1 MQYYNIKVAVLLKN
15 DTQAFENYEKIS
27 KLISA
32 SMLKEQTLKQLH
44 EENRY
49 KNYVFC
55 NLYPIEKDGVYK
67 AGNIYT
73 FQIRT
78 IDFKLGLKIKQVLNN
93 FQNEEFKV
101 IVSDLESS
109 TQRKI
114 STLATLTP
122 AIITSDKGDYLINND
137 MQLVKERIL
146 ANAQKKYN
154 QLYNEKIDMDFIKS
168 IKQTNNKPIKIP
180 YKNINILGYKF
191 EIEVKDDP
199 ISQNLAYLIL
209 SVGLLE
215 KNAEGFGFCKAK

>member
-15 DTQAFENYEKIS
+15 DTQTFENYEKIS

-32 SMLKEQTLKQLH
+32 SMLKDQTLKQLH

-55 NLYPIEKDGVYK
+55 NLYPIEKDGIYK

-101 IVSDLESS
+101 IVSDLETS

-114 STLATLTP
+114 NTLATLTP

-215 KNAEGFGFCKAK
+215 KNAEGFGFCKAE

>member
-1 MQYYNIKVAVLLKN
+1 MQYYNIKVGVLLKN
-15 DTQAFENYEKIS
+15 DTQTFENYEKIS

-32 SMLKEQTLKQLH
+32 SMLKDQTLKQLH

-55 NLYPIEKDGVYK
+55 NLYPIEKDGIYK

-101 IVSDLESS
+101 IVSDLETS

-114 STLATLTP
+114 NTLATLTP

-199 ISQNLAYLIL
+199 ISQKLAYLIL

>member
-15 DTQAFENYEKIS
+15 DTQTFENYEKIS

-32 SMLKEQTLKQLH
+32 SMLKDQTLKQLH
-44 EENRY
+44 EKNRY

-55 NLYPIEKDGVYK
+55 NLYPIEKDGIYK

-114 STLATLTP
+114 NTLATLTP

>member
-32 SMLKEQTLKQLH
+32 SMLKDQTLKQLH
-44 EENRY
+44 EENKY

-114 STLATLTP
+114 NTLATLTP

>member
-32 SMLKEQTLKQLH
+32 SMLKDQALKQLH

-55 NLYPIEKDGVYK
+55 NLYPIEKDGIYK

-101 IVSDLESS
+101 IVSDLETS

-114 STLATLTP
+114 NTLATLTP

-180 YKNINILGYKF
+180 YKSINILGYKF

>member
-32 SMLKEQTLKQLH
+32 SMLRDQALKQLH

-55 NLYPIEKDGVYK
+55 NLYPIEKDGIYK

-101 IVSDLESS
+101 IVSDIESS

-114 STLATLTP
+114 NTLATLTP

>member
-32 SMLKEQTLKQLH
+32 SMLKDQTLKQLH
-44 EENRY
+44 EENKY

-101 IVSDLESS
+101 IVSDLETS

-122 AIITSDKGDYLINND
+122 AIITSDEGDYLINND

>member
-32 SMLKEQTLKQLH
+32 SMLKDQTLKQLH

-78 IDFKLGLKIKQVLNN
+78 IDFKLGLKIKQALNN

-101 IVSDLESS
+101 IVSDLETS

-114 STLATLTP
+114 NTLATLTP

-168 IKQTNNKPIKIP
+168 IKQINNKPIKIP
-180 YKNINILGYKF
+180 YKSINILGYKF
-191 EIEVKDDP
+191 EIEVKGDP

>member
-32 SMLKEQTLKQLH
+32 SMLKDQALKQLH

-55 NLYPIEKDGVYK
+55 NLYPIEKDGIYK

-101 IVSDLESS
+101 IVSDLETS

-114 STLATLTP
+114 NTLATLTP

>member
-15 DTQAFENYEKIS
+15 DTQSFENYEKIS

-32 SMLKEQTLKQLH
+32 SMLKDQTLKQLH

-101 IVSDLESS
+101 IVSDIETS

>member
-32 SMLKEQTLKQLH
+32 SMLKDQTLKQLH

-55 NLYPIEKDGVYK
+55 NLYPIEKDGIYK

-114 STLATLTP
+114 NTLATLTP

-154 QLYNEKIDMDFIKS
+154 QLYNEK
-168 IKQTNNKPIKIP
+168 
-180 YKNINILGYKF
+180 
-191 EIEVKDDP
+191 
-199 ISQNLAYLIL
+199 
-209 SVGLLE
+209 
-215 KNAEGFGFCKAK
+215 

>member
-15 DTQAFENYEKIS
+15 DTQTFENYEKIS

-32 SMLKEQTLKQLH
+32 SMLKDQTLKQLH

-55 NLYPIEKDGVYK
+55 NLYPIEKDGIYK

-101 IVSDLESS
+101 IVSDLETS

-114 STLATLTP
+114 NTLATLTP

-180 YKNINILGYKF
+180 YKSINILGYKF

>member
-32 SMLKEQTLKQLH
+32 SMLKDQTLKQLH

-55 NLYPIEKDGVYK
+55 NLYTIEKDGIYK

-114 STLATLTP
+114 NTLATLTP

>member
-32 SMLKEQTLKQLH
+32 SMLKDQTLKQLH
-44 EENRY
+44 EENKY

-101 IVSDLESS
+101 IVSDIETS

-114 STLATLTP
+114 NTLVTLTP
-122 AIITSDKGDYLINND
+122 AIITSDKGDYLINDD
-137 MQLVKERIL
+137 MNLVKERIL

>member
-15 DTQAFENYEKIS
+15 DTQTFENYEKIS

-32 SMLKEQTLKQLH
+32 SMLKDQTLKQLH

-55 NLYPIEKDGVYK
+55 NLYQIEKDGIYK

-101 IVSDLESS
+101 IVSDLETS

-114 STLATLTP
+114 NTLATLTP

>member
-32 SMLKEQTLKQLH
+32 SMLKDQTLKQLH

-55 NLYPIEKDGVYK
+55 NLYPIEKDGIYK

-101 IVSDLESS
+101 IVSDLETS

-114 STLATLTP
+114 NTLATLTP
-122 AIITSDKGDYLINND
+122 AIITSDKDDYLINND

>member
-32 SMLKEQTLKQLH
+32 SMLKDQTLKQLH

-55 NLYPIEKDGVYK
+55 NLYPIEKNGIYK

-101 IVSDLESS
+101 IVSDLETS

-114 STLATLTP
+114 NTLATLTP

-137 MQLVKERIL
+137 MQLVKERII
-146 ANAQKKYN
+146 ANTQKKYN

>member
-15 DTQAFENYEKIS
+15 DTQTFENYEKIS

-32 SMLKEQTLKQLH
+32 SMLKDQTLKQLH

-55 NLYPIEKDGVYK
+55 NLYPIEKDGIYK

-101 IVSDLESS
+101 IVSDLETS

-114 STLATLTP
+114 NTLATLTP

-137 MQLVKERIL
+137 MQLLKERIL

>member
-32 SMLKEQTLKQLH
+32 SMLKDQTLKQLH

-55 NLYPIEKDGVYK
+55 NLYPIEKDGIYK

-101 IVSDLESS
+101 IVSDLETS

-114 STLATLTP
+114 NTLATLTP

-180 YKNINILGYKF
+180 YKSINILGYKF

-215 KNAEGFGFCKAK
+215 KNTEGFGFCKAK

>member
-32 SMLKEQTLKQLH
+32 SMLKDQTLKQLH

-55 NLYPIEKDGVYK
+55 NLYPIEKDGIYK

-101 IVSDLESS
+101 IVSDLETS

-114 STLATLTP
+114 NTLATLTP

-137 MQLVKERIL
+137 MNWVKERIL

-168 IKQTNNKPIKIP
+168 IKQINNKPIKIP
-180 YKNINILGYKF
+180 YKSINILGYKF

>member
-15 DTQAFENYEKIS
+15 DTQTFENYEKIS

-32 SMLKEQTLKQLH
+32 SMLKDQTLKQLH

-55 NLYPIEKDGVYK
+55 NLYPIEKDGIYK

-114 STLATLTP
+114 NTLATLTP
-122 AIITSDKGDYLINND
+122 AIIISDKGDYLINND
-137 MQLVKERIL
+137 MRLVKERIL

>member
-32 SMLKEQTLKQLH
+32 SMLKDQTLKQLH

-55 NLYPIEKDGVYK
+55 NLYPIEKDGIYK

-101 IVSDLESS
+101 IVSDLETS

-114 STLATLTP
+114 NTLATLTP

-199 ISQNLAYLIL
+199 ISQKLAYLIL

>member
-32 SMLKEQTLKQLH
+32 SMLKDQALKQLH

-101 IVSDLESS
+101 IVSDIESS

-114 STLATLTP
+114 NTLATLTP

-199 ISQNLAYLIL
+199 ISQNLTYLIL

>member
-15 DTQAFENYEKIS
+15 DTQTFENYEKIS

-32 SMLKEQTLKQLH
+32 SMLKDQTLKQLH

-55 NLYPIEKDGVYK
+55 NLYPIEKDGIYK

-101 IVSDLESS
+101 IVSDLETS

-114 STLATLTP
+114 NTLATLTP

-146 ANAQKKYN
+146 ANVQKKYN

-199 ISQNLAYLIL
+199 ISQKLAYLIL

>member
-15 DTQAFENYEKIS
+15 DTQTFENYEKIS

-32 SMLKEQTLKQLH
+32 SMLKDQTLKQLH

-55 NLYPIEKDGVYK
+55 NLYPIEKDGIYK

-114 STLATLTP
+114 NTLATLTP

-215 KNAEGFGFCKAK
+215 KKCRRFRFL

>member
-32 SMLKEQTLKQLH
+32 SMLKDQTLKQLH

-78 IDFKLGLKIKQVLNN
+78 IDFKLGLKIKQALNN

-101 IVSDLESS
+101 IVSDLETS

-114 STLATLTP
+114 NTLATLTP

-180 YKNINILGYKF
+180 YKSINILGYKF

-199 ISQNLAYLIL
+199 ISQNLAYLVL

>member
-32 SMLKEQTLKQLH
+32 SMLKDQTLKQMH

-55 NLYPIEKDGVYK
+55 NLYPIEKDGIYK

-114 STLATLTP
+114 NTLATLTP

>member
-32 SMLKEQTLKQLH
+32 SMLKDQTLKQLH

-101 IVSDLESS
+101 IVSDLETS

-114 STLATLTP
+114 NTLATLTP

-168 IKQTNNKPIKIP
+168 IKQINNKPIKIP
-180 YKNINILGYKF
+180 YKSINILGYKF

>member
-1 MQYYNIKVAVLLKN
+1 MQYYNIKVVVLLKN

-32 SMLKEQTLKQLH
+32 SMLKDQTLKQLH

-93 FQNEEFKV
+93 FQNEEVKV
-101 IVSDLESS
+101 IVSDIETS

-114 STLATLTP
+114 NTLATLTP
-122 AIITSDKGDYLINND
+122 AIITLDKGDYLINND
-137 MQLVKERIL
+137 MNLVKERIL

>member
-32 SMLKEQTLKQLH
+32 SMLKDQTLKQMH

-55 NLYPIEKDGVYK
+55 NLYPIEKDGIYK

>member
-15 DTQAFENYEKIS
+15 DTQTFENYEKIS

-32 SMLKEQTLKQLH
+32 SMLKDQTLKQLH

-55 NLYPIEKDGVYK
+55 NLYPIEKDGIYK

-101 IVSDLESS
+101 IVSDLETS

-114 STLATLTP
+114 NTLATLTP

-168 IKQTNNKPIKIP
+168 IKQINNKPIKIP
-180 YKNINILGYKF
+180 YKSINILGYKF

>member
-15 DTQAFENYEKIS
+15 DTQALENYEKIS

-32 SMLKEQTLKQLH
+32 SMLKDQTLKQLH
-44 EENRY
+44 EENKY

-114 STLATLTP
+114 NTLATLTP

-137 MQLVKERIL
+137 MNLVKERIL

>member
-32 SMLKEQTLKQLH
+32 SMLKDQALKQLH

-55 NLYPIEKDGVYK
+55 NLYPIEKDGIYK

-101 IVSDLESS
+101 IVSELETS

-114 STLATLTP
+114 NTLATLTP

-215 KNAEGFGFCKAK
+215 KNAEGFGFCKSK

>member
-32 SMLKEQTLKQLH
+32 SMLKDQALKQLH

-101 IVSDLESS
+101 IVSDLETS

-114 STLATLTP
+114 NTLATLTP

-154 QLYNEKIDMDFIKS
+154 QLYNEKIDMDFIKL

>member
-32 SMLKEQTLKQLH
+32 SMLRDQALKQLH

-55 NLYPIEKDGVYK
+55 NLYPIEKDGIYK

-93 FQNEEFKV
+93 FQNEEFRV
-101 IVSDLESS
+101 IVSDLETS

-114 STLATLTP
+114 NTLATLTP

-137 MQLVKERIL
+137 MQLVKKRIL

>member
-15 DTQAFENYEKIS
+15 NTQAFENYEKIS

-32 SMLKEQTLKQLH
+32 SMLKDQTLKQLH

-101 IVSDLESS
+101 IVSDLETS

-114 STLATLTP
+114 NTLATLTP